1 MREPKRVDS
10 GLVVQREGGDQI
22 SGVPPLRVAKGAG
35 CMRGE
40 GSGVRGE
47 RVWQELVDALA
58 RIEKKEMRYSVSHF
72 RRGFRLRMVAPSLL
86 SSGMW
91 MSARV
96 NYYRLPP
103 VACCCARSQFSRGG
117 KL

>member
-22 SGVPPLRVAKGAG
+22 SGVSPLRVAKGAG
-35 CMRGE
+35 CVRGE

-58 RIEKKEMRYSVSHF
+58 RIEKKEMRYSVSHLG
-72 RRGFRLRMVAPSLL
+72 REFRLRMVAPRLL